1 LDLRCLLGHKWTPAQ
16 GTDDPAPTLVCR
28 RCGKARTLSG
38 STRSERHNE
47 EAAKAPFEHSP
58 VISAL
63 QAIHQSPSPRRA
75 A

>member
-47 EAAKAPFEHSP
+47 EAAKAPFEHS
-58 VISAL
+58 
-63 QAIHQSPSPRRA
+63 Q
-75 A
+75 